1 PQQPVGNFSPLD
13 VILASCGLPLFLFD
27 IVLDIWAAVEFYKD
41 GKYWCLAV
49 LLLLLIGSSV
59 LAQLFS
65 WLWYSYDNFN
75 LNTTV
80 EKGVEPCLGVLH
92 YVQLGIYVRHFAVVE
107 TAVKSWN
114 GGSEP
119 KDLAVSLNHDLS
131 MLRIIETFS
140 ESAPQIFLMISELPP
155 VSLSS
160 SVLKTI
166 ASLLAVAYCV
176 TMYHRCM
183 RSFLPEKKKQSIIS
197 SVVYFVW
204 NLLLLWPRIVAL
216 ALFASVLPCF
226 IVAHFLC
233 SWLVLF
239 FCAWRAKTDFMDS
252 TGGEQLFRATLGL
265 IWYFDWFNVGAGK
278 TRKWTIAYHT
288 YILADISLLC
298 GLWFW
303 RMSVDPPH
311 SQISCFTASII
322 YGVVVLVYAVGL
334 VCKVVYYLYFHP
346 NVERKEDLKGEEDEL
361 DSIVAQENGGFRS
374 VVPQGHCNKRMQ
386 KLAQSFYVKPAAGVG
401 A

>member
-1 PQQPVGNFSPLD
+1 MAVFEFSPLD

-65 WLWYSYDNFN
+65 WLWYRKSAFRLSEETGLMMSHAPGSSGAVPQKHFIDF
-75 LNTTV
+75 
-80 EKGVEPCLGVLH
+80 
-92 YVQLGIYVRHFAVVE
+92 VQPGFSRHFAVVE

-140 ESAPQIFLMISELPP
+140 ESAPQITLLLYLI
-155 VSLSS
+155 
-160 SVLKTI
+160 TI